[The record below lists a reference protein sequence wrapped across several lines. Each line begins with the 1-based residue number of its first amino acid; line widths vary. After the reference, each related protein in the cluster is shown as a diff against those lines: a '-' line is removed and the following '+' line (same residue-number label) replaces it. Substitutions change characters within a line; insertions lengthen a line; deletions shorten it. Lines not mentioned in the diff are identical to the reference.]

1 MAEYKLGFYGEEI
14 DLKLRQIEAL
24 HKSVTQLEK
33 NDTDINAAI
42 ASINNAIN
50 ELKNASSGAV
60 KHIQRGTVYRSDGNT
75 SDISV
80 TLTGFSDLNKM
91 IVLIDGGVGYAG
103 GNNSTNYY
111 PFGKIDSVTSLTIS
125 KGYGFMTAATIS
137 YQVIEFY

>member
-24 HKSVTQLEK
+24 QKSITQLEK
-33 NDTDINAAI
+33 NGTDINAAI
-42 ASINNAIN
+42 ASINAAIN
-50 ELKNASSGAV
+50 ELKNASLGAV
-60 KHIQRGTVYRSDGNT
+60 KHIQRGTVYRSNDDT

-91 IVLIDGGVGYAG
+91 IVLINGGVGYAG

-111 PFGKIDSVTSLTIS
+111 PFGKIDSLTSLTIS
-125 KGYGFMTAATIS
+125 KGYGFITATTIS
-137 YQVIEFY
+137 YQVIEFC

>member
-24 HKSVTQLEK
+24 QEIVTQLEK

-42 ASINNAIN
+42 ASINAAIN

-60 KHIQRGTVYRSDGNT
+60 RHIQRGVLTGMST
-75 SDISV
+75 KLSDITLKGFTNANKMMV
-80 TLTGFSDLNKM
+80 ILNNAPFYDQYYPQRIGPYVHNLTVTTLT
-91 IVLIDGGVGYAG
+91 IGVGE
-103 GNNSTNYY
+103 
-111 PFGKIDSVTSLTIS
+111 
-125 KGYGFMTAATIS
+125 TAMNTATMS

>member
-14 DLKLRQIEAL
+14 DLKLQQIEAL

-42 ASINNAIN
+42 TSINNAIN

-60 KHIQRGTVYRSDGNT
+60 KHIQRGVLSGISAQTT
-75 SDISV
+75 DISLSGFTNSDKMMV
-80 TLTGFSDLNKM
+80 ILNNTPQYMSDYSSSLMPYVAGITTNTLT
-91 IVLIDGGVGYAG
+91 IGVAA
-103 GNNSTNYY
+103 
-111 PFGKIDSVTSLTIS
+111 VTSNRS
-125 KGYGFMTAATIS
+125 ESYMT

>member
-14 DLKLRQIEAL
+14 DLKLQQIEAL

-42 ASINNAIN
+42 TSINNAIN

-60 KHIQRGTVYRSDGNT
+60 KHIQRGVLSGISAKTT
-75 SDISV
+75 DISLSGFTNSDRMMV
-80 TLTGFSDLNKM
+80 ILNNTPQYMSDYSSSLMPYVAGITTNTLT
-91 IVLIDGGVGYAG
+91 IGVAG
-103 GNNSTNYY
+103 
-111 PFGKIDSVTSLTIS
+111 VTSNRGES
-125 KGYGFMTAATIS
+125 YMT